1 MWVVLKGK
9 HLELRYEIGYFK
21 DVEVWNPFHLLIFL
35 DGHMLVGYAF
45 KKYSC
50 KIMGESGDPYSFFED
65 ILYCLNFILNE
76 KEKRLEGGGYI
87 GDLRRKA
94 RELGF
99 VVEDSTKLYWS
110 HLGAAYSRAI
120 LELDGELLK
129 VHYYNDLLSYTD
141 CPEFEGKHKGTV
153 VVPFNEFVEDVL
165 KMAREYIEKWFPTDV
180 KIRFDVDDDFTP
192 EDYEWRKKHMRELI
206 EYVENLYQ
214 KKAK

>member
-21 DVEVWNPFHLLIFL
+21 DVEVWNPFHLLIFI
-35 DGHMLVGYAF
+35 DSHMLVGYAF
-45 KKYSC
+45 KKYNC

-65 ILYCLNFILNE
+65 ILYCLNFMLDERE
-76 KEKRLEGGGYI
+76 KHLEGGGYI

-99 VVEDSTKLYWS
+99 VVGDSTKLYWS

-192 EDYEWRKKHMRELI
+192 EDYEWRK
-206 EYVENLYQ
+206 NT
-214 KKAK
+214 